1 MNIENDVRLIGNL
14 GEDPKVTYT
23 QGGMAV
29 ARISL
34 ATTSKRKNK
43 DGEQITET
51 QWHRVVFFGKLA
63 EVAGEYLRKGSK
75 IAASGMIRYG
85 KYDKDGVTHY
95 STDIA
100 CDQMKMLD
108 GRPSDGGTGTAQQRQ
123 GADAAR
129 PRGGSNAGRPA
140 GSEPPPM
147 DDFADDDIPF

>member
-1 MNIENDVRLIGNL
+1 MSIENSVRLIGNL

-29 ARISL
+29 ARFSL
-34 ATTSKRKNK
+34 ATTSTRKSK
-43 DGEQITET
+43 DGEKISET

-63 EVAGEYLRKGSK
+63 EIAGEYLRKGSK
-75 IAASGMIRYG
+75 IAVAGMIRYG

-95 STDIA
+95 TTDIA

-108 GRPSDGGTGTAQQRQ
+108 ARPADGERTQRQAPQRQPAQQPSQ
-123 GADAAR
+123 A
-129 PRGGSNAGRPA
+129 
-140 GSEPPPM
+140 PPM